1 MLFRS
6 HLTAHTK
13 PVYAITAMNLLKR
26 KIVEDINTNHESE
39 TVSEPVRR
47 AAANLNW
54 LVTRLEKPA
63 AK

>member
-1 MLFRS
+1 M
-6 HLTAHTK
+6 
-13 PVYAITAMNLLKR
+13 YAITAMNLLKR
-26 KIVEDINTNHESE
+26 KITEDRQTNHKSE
-39 TVSEPVRR
+39 TVPEPVRR